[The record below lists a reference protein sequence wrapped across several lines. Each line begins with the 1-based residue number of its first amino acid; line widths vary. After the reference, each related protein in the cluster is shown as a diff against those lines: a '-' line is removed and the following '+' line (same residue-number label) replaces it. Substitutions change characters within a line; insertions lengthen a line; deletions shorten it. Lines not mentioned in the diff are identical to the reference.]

1 MAAGRDFSDADTPS
15 TPLVAIVNSTFV
27 RVVTNGQNP
36 VGRRFKVEATP
47 SRPETAYLVVGV
59 VEDATYL
66 ELREDPYPVVFLALN
81 QVPRPGEYQRIIVR
95 SSMPQAAVTAGITE
109 TLQQLNPSVVVSFTS
124 LKTQVL
130 DTLARERLMATLSGF
145 FGALAGLLAVIGL
158 YGVISYTVARRTNE
172 IGVRMALG
180 ASRAAVVRMI
190 MREASLLIVIGIVLG
205 TVLALAT
212 GRTAS
217 ALLFGLE
224 SYDPGTLGI
233 SVFALAL
240 VALAASYLPA
250 RAAATIE
257 PVVALRVE

>member
-1 MAAGRDFSDADTPS
+1 
-15 TPLVAIVNSTFV
+15 
-27 RVVTNGQNP
+27 
-36 VGRRFKVEATP
+36 
-47 SRPETAYLVVGV
+47 
-59 VEDATYL
+59 
-66 ELREDPYPVVFLALN
+66 
-81 QVPRPGEYQRIIVR
+81 
-95 SSMPQAAVTAGITE
+95 
-109 TLQQLNPSVVVSFTS
+109 VSFTS
-124 LKTQVL
+124 LKTQML

-158 YGVISYTVARRTNE
+158 YGVIAYTVARRTNE

-180 ASRAAVVRMI
+180 ASRAAVIRMI
-190 MREASLLIVIGIVLG
+190 MREAFLLIGIGILLG

-233 SVFALAL
+233 SVFVLTL

-250 RAAATIE
+250 RSAATIE